1 MRHIRIFVF
10 KRNCDLKYL
19 AIDIGNTAVKTGFFE
34 ETQLVSV
41 KKSGSVR
48 EVLAGLGDYA
58 GVPVIVAS
66 VVHTEEEL
74 KQLFA
79 GFARKVILSP
89 QTPVPLQNAYGS
101 RETLGYDRL
110 AAAVGAN
117 GRFPGR
123 NCLIVD
129 IGTAVK
135 YDFVSAGNA
144 FVGGVISPGRKMRF
158 QALHT
163 FTKKLPLV
171 DATEIPALVGTHTEA
186 CIQSGVMNGMV
197 AELNG
202 MIGSYQES
210 YNPVV
215 LLCGGD
221 ALYFETQIKY
231 PTFAAPN
238 LVLEGLIR
246 ILLYNVAEV

>member
-1 MRHIRIFVF
+1 M
-10 KRNCDLKYL
+10 KYL
-19 AIDIGNTAVKTGFFE
+19 AIDIGNTSVKAGFFE
-34 ETQLVSV
+34 DTRLEEV
-41 KKSGSVR
+41 KRFSTVQEVVAEAADYR
-48 EVLAGLGDYA
+48 EAPL
-58 GVPVIVAS
+58 IIAS
-66 VVHTEEEL
+66 VAHTEEEL
-74 KQLFA
+74 MQLFA
-79 GFARKVILSP
+79 GFTRKLILSP
-89 QTPVPLQNAYGS
+89 QTPVPLINAYES

-135 YDFVSAGNA
+135 YDFVSAENA
-144 FVGGVISPGRKMRF
+144 FVGGVIAPGRKMRF
-158 QALHT
+158 KALHT
-163 FTKKLPLV
+163 FTKKLPLL
-171 DATEIPALVGTHTEA
+171 DATDIPALLGTNTET
-186 CIQSGVMNGMV
+186 CIKSGVMNGMV

-210 YNPVV
+210 YKPVV

-221 ALYFETQIKY
+221 AQYFETQIKY

>member
-1 MRHIRIFVF
+1 M
-10 KRNCDLKYL
+10 KYL
-19 AIDIGNTAVKTGFFE
+19 AIDIGNTTVKAGFFKD
-34 ETQLVSV
+34 TQLITV
-41 KKSGSVR
+41 KRYRSAS
-48 EVLAGLGDYA
+48 EVLSDTGAYSE
-58 GVPVIVAS
+58 VPVIIAS
-66 VVHTEEEL
+66 VAHPEEEL
-74 KQLFA
+74 RQIFA
-79 GFARKVILSP
+79 AFTRKVLLSP
-89 QTPVPLQNAYGS
+89 QTPVPLENAYES

-117 GRFPGR
+117 ARFPDR

-135 YDFVSAGNA
+135 YDLVSATNA

-158 QALHT
+158 NALHT

-171 DATEIPALVGTHTEA
+171 DATDIPALVGTNTEA
-186 CIQSGVMNGMV
+186 CMISGVMNGMV

-221 ALYFETQIKY
+221 APHFETQIKY

-246 ILLYNVAEV
+246 ILLYNVAEA

>member
-1 MRHIRIFVF
+1 M
-10 KRNCDLKYL
+10 KYL
-19 AIDIGNTAVKTGFFE
+19 AIDIGNTSVKAGFFE
-34 ETQLVSV
+34 EKELKKV
-41 KKSGSVR
+41 KRFGSVQ
-48 EVLAGLGDYA
+48 EALKETGEHAE
-58 GVPVIVAS
+58 VPVIIAS
-66 VVHTEEEL
+66 VAHTGEEL
-74 KQLFA
+74 KQLFT
-79 GFARKVILSP
+79 GFTRKIILDA
-89 QTPVPLQNAYGS
+89 QTPVPLRNAYES
-101 RETLGYDRL
+101 RGTLGYDRL

-117 GRFPGR
+117 GRFPDR
-123 NCLIVD
+123 NCLVVD

-135 YDFVSAGNA
+135 YDFVSSANA
-144 FVGGVISPGRKMRF
+144 FVGGVISPGREMRF
-158 QALHT
+158 KALHT
-163 FTKKLPLV
+163 FTKKLPLL
-171 DATEIPALVGTHTEA
+171 DATDIPGLVGTHTEA
-186 CIQSGVMNGMV
+186 CMQSGVMNGMV

-221 ALYFETQIKY
+221 AQYFETQIKY

>member
-1 MRHIRIFVF
+1 M
-10 KRNCDLKYL
+10 KYL
-19 AIDIGNTAVKTGFFE
+19 AIDIGNTSVKAGFFKD
-34 ETQLVSV
+34 TLLTAVHRF
-41 KKSGSVR
+41 GSVP
-48 EVLAGLGDYA
+48 EVLSATGTYA
-58 GVPVIVAS
+58 DMPVIIAS
-66 VVHTEEEL
+66 VTHTEEEL
-74 KQLFA
+74 RRIFS
-79 GFARKVILSP
+79 GFSRKVFLSR
-89 QTPVPLQNAYGS
+89 QTPVPLQNAYES

-117 GRFPGR
+117 GRFPDQ

-129 IGTAVK
+129 IGTAIK
-135 YDFVSAGNA
+135 YDLVSAENA

-171 DATEIPALVGTHTEA
+171 DATDIPGLVGTHTEA
-186 CIQSGVMNGMV
+186 CLKSGVMNGIV

-202 MIGSYQES
+202 MIASYMES

-221 ALYFETQIKY
+221 APYFETQIKY

-246 ILLYNVAEV
+246 ILLCNVAEA

>member
-1 MRHIRIFVF
+1 M
-10 KRNCDLKYL
+10 KYL
-19 AIDIGNTAVKTGFFE
+19 AIDIGNTRVKAGFFE
-34 ETQLVSV
+34 NERLINVERFRTLPEVFDRT
-41 KKSGSVR
+41 R
-48 EVLAGLGDYA
+48 EYRH
-58 GVPVIVAS
+58 VPVIIAS
-66 VVHTEEEL
+66 VAHTEEEL
-74 KQLFA
+74 EQLFRD
-79 GFARKVILSP
+79 FTRKVILSP
-89 QTPVPLQNAYGS
+89 QTPVPLHNAYES

-110 AAAVGAN
+110 AAAAGAN
-117 GRFPGR
+117 ARFPGTA
-123 NCLIVD
+123 CLIVD

-135 YDFVSAGNA
+135 YDFVSAENA
-144 FVGGVISPGRKMRF
+144 FVGGIISPGRKMRF
-158 QALHT
+158 NALHT
-163 FTKKLPLV
+163 FTRKLPLL
-171 DATEIPALVGTHTEA
+171 DATDIPGLVGTHTAA
-186 CIQSGVMNGMV
+186 CIKSGVMNGMV

-221 ALYFETQIKY
+221 AQYFETQIKY

>member
-1 MRHIRIFVF
+1 M
-10 KRNCDLKYL
+10 KYL
-19 AIDIGNTAVKTGFFE
+19 AVDVGNTSVKAGFFE
-34 ETQLVSV
+34 DTHLITVERYRSVSD
-41 KKSGSVR
+41 
-48 EVLAGLGDYA
+48 VLSDTGAYTGR
-58 GVPVIVAS
+58 PVILAS
-66 VVHTEEEL
+66 VAHSEEEL
-74 KQLFA
+74 REIFA
-79 GFARKVILSP
+79 DYSRKIILSP
-89 QTPVPLQNAYGS
+89 ATPVPLKNAYES

-117 GRFPGR
+117 GRFPDR

-135 YDFVSAGNA
+135 YDLVSAENA

-158 QALHT
+158 NALHT

-171 DATEIPALVGTHTEA
+171 DATDIPALVGTNTEA
-186 CIQSGVMNGMV
+186 CLKSGVLNGMV

-221 ALYFETQIKY
+221 AQHFETQIKY

>member
-1 MRHIRIFVF
+1 M
-10 KRNCDLKYL
+10 KYL
-19 AIDIGNTAVKTGFFE
+19 AIDVGNTSIKAGIFE
-34 ETQLVSV
+34 NERLINVERFRTLP
-41 KKSGSVR
+41 
-48 EVLAGLGDYA
+48 EVFDRAKEYRD
-58 GVPVIVAS
+58 VPVIIAS
-66 VVHTEEEL
+66 VAHTEEEL
-74 KQLFA
+74 EQLFSD
-79 GFARKVILSP
+79 FTRKVILSP
-89 QTPVPLQNAYGS
+89 LTPVPLHNAYES

-117 GRFPGR
+117 ARFPGTP
-123 NCLIVD
+123 CLIVD

-135 YDFVSAGNA
+135 YDFVSAENA

-158 QALHT
+158 NALHT
-163 FTKKLPLV
+163 FTRKLPLL
-171 DATEIPALVGTHTEA
+171 DATDIPALLGTNTET
-186 CIQSGVMNGMV
+186 CIKSGVMNGMV

-210 YNPVV
+210 YKPVV

-221 ALYFETQIKY
+221 AQYFETQIKY